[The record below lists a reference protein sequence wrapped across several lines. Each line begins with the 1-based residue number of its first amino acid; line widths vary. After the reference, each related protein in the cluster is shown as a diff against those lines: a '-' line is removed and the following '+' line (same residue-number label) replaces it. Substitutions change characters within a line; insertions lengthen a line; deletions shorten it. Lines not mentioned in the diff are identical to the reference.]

1 MVLFPLHRC
10 RRLGGDIVHDAVDA
24 RHFVDDARA
33 DLGEQI
39 VGQARPID
47 GHKVVGRYG
56 ADGQHKI
63 VRALVAHHADGAG
76 VGQHGEILVD
86 VALKTGQ
93 RDFLAQNRVAL
104 ANGFQLVRRDVAHDA
119 DRQTGAGERL
129 TPNHVVRHA
138 QLLAD
143 LANLVLEQHA
153 ERLHQTAGELRAH
166 IGRQTADV
174 VVRLNHRAALDR
186 AGFDHVRVNRALREE
201 FHALELLGLVGEA
214 VDELAADQLA
224 LRLRVGNARQLGQEA
239 VARVHDDQIHRELL
253 GEDLADGFGFVFAH
267 EAVIDVNAGQALA
280 DGAGDQR
287 RRDGGIHAAGE
298 AEHHAAVRADLLA
311 NGGDGVVDE
320 GAHRPVARAAADVVQ
335 EVGDD
340 LLALFAVR
348 DFRVELHRVDALFG
362 VRHRAERA
370 VFAVGDGGEALR
382 RMGDVESVAHPRD
395 GLRLHAGKQRAVDVE
410 IHRDAAVFALG
421 GALDGAAEGVGRQLH
436 AVADAQNRDALL
448 VDGRVD
454 MRRIRVE
461 HGSGAAGEDDAH
473 RLLFKDFGKRRQVG
487 NNLAENL
494 GFAHTAG
501 DQLGILRAEVHQN
514 NSLHILHR
522 MRNLLWL

>member
-10 RRLGGDIVHDAVDA
+10 GRLGGNIIHDAVDA
-24 RHFVDDARA
+24 RHFIDDARA
-33 DLGEQI
+33 DLGQQVI
-39 VGQARPID
+39 GQTRPID
-47 GHKVVGRYG
+47 GHEVVGRHG
-56 ADGQHKI
+56 ADGQHEV
-63 VRALVAHHADGAG
+63 VRALVAHHANGTG

-86 VALKTGQ
+86 VAVKARQ
-93 RDFLAQNRVAL
+93 RDFLAENRVAL
-104 ANGFQLVRRDVAHDA
+104 ANGFQFVGRDVAHDA
-119 DRQTGAGERL
+119 DGQAGAGERL
-129 TPNHVVRHA
+129 TPDHVVRHA
-138 QLLAD
+138 QLLTDPAHF
-143 LANLVLEQHA
+143 VLEEHA
-153 ERLHQTAGELRAH
+153 QRLNQAADEFRAH

-174 VVRLNHRAALDR
+174 VVRLDDRAALDR
-186 AGFDHVRVNRALREE
+186 AGLDDVRINRALGEE
-201 FHALELLGLVGEA
+201 FYVFKLLSFVGEA
-214 VDELAADQLA
+214 VDEFAADELT
-224 LRLRVGNARQLGQEA
+224 LRLRIGNACQLGQEA
-239 VARVHDDQIHRELL
+239 LACVHDDQIHRELL
-253 GEDLADGFGFVFAH
+253 GEDLADGLGFILAH
-267 EAVIDVNAGQALA
+267 EAVIHVDAGQPLA
-280 DGAGDQR
+280 DGAGNQR

-340 LLALFAVR
+340 LLALFAVG
-348 DFRVELHRVDALFG
+348 DFRMELHRVDALFR

-370 VFAVGDGGEALR
+370 ILAVGDGGIALR
-382 RMGDVESVAHPRD
+382 RMGDVEGVAHPRD
-395 GLRLHAGKQRAVDVE
+395 GLRLHAGKQRAAHVE
-410 IHRDAAVFALG
+410 IDRNAAIFALG